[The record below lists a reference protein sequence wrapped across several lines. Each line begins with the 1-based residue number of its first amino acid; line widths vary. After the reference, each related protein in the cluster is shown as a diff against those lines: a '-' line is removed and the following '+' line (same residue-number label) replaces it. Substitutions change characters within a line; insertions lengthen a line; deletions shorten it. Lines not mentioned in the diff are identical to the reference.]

1 MKLIL
6 LAAVVTGAL
15 VGVSTATAGGALTAC
30 DGIAGCSASTITSAD
45 GVYFTVSTG
54 GGNRDFASVEVTC
67 DNGYS
72 TVLNVV
78 VPPKSSGT
86 SQTIYPPAGSCVA
99 NLEKQM
105 QIGKARILAS
115 VDFMVTP

>member
-6 LAAVVTGAL
+6 LAALVTGAL
-15 VGVSTATAGGALTAC
+15 VAVSTATAGESITAC
-30 DGIAGCSASTITSAD
+30 DGITGCSATTITSAD

-54 GGNRDFASVEVTC
+54 GGNRDFASIGVTC

-78 VPPKSSGT
+78 VPPKSDGT
-86 SQTIYPPAGSCVA
+86 SQTIHPPAGSCVA

-105 QIGKARILAS
+105 QIGKARILGS
-115 VDFMVTP
+115 VDFVVSP